1 MDEMNSGSSDDITI
15 NFTDPLGLPITPNN
29 VAYTVIDYFTGNVIV
44 EELVNTPR
52 TDSIDIRLDKT
63 INTIINPLYAYEIRL
78 VTFEY
83 DYNESDIKTED
94 YTYKLINMVGIPM
107 PGAG

>member
-1 MDEMNSGSSDDITI
+1 MEVLNLVYSFVLLYNNYCVNATL
-15 NFTDPLGLPITPNN
+15 LGATCPE
-29 VAYTVIDYFTGNVIV
+29 FGNVIV

-83 DYNESDIKTED
+83 DYNATDTKTEE
-94 YTYKLINMVGIPM
+94 YIYKLINMVGIPM